1 MENWDIIII
10 GAGAAGMLSA
20 ISASREKLDILVL
33 ERNEKAGKKILI
45 TGKGRCNITNMKS
58 WNEFSLHI
66 HPSPRLLKPAFF
78 TFTNQDTRDFFE
90 SLGLNTVVERGTRLF
105 PVSGKSSDVVESLTK
120 CLTQNGT
127 TIKFNSRVTEI
138 KTQGQNIT
146 SISWNK
152 KGIKKSAGCKALI
165 IATGGLS
172 YPSTGSDGDG
182 YNFAKALGHTISPLF
197 PSLTA
202 LMPRNYDIRLKG
214 LLLKNIGI
222 SLLLSGVDVQNDT
235 GEVEFTD
242 AGIEGSL
249 GYRVSRKAVR
259 AIINGEKVSVVF
271 DLKPALT
278 VDQILNRAEREQ
290 KAGNCRNIA
299 QLLGLLLPSRLVIPF
314 AEHSKLKPDGRI
326 DNRESLALLASA
338 LKKWTFEIKDFRSYD
353 RAVITAGGIN
363 TGEVSAKNMKSRLF
377 DNLFFAGE
385 ILDLDGDTGGYNLQI
400 AFSTGYLAGR
410 EAAHLINTSN
420 SAEVK

>member
-20 ISASREKLDILVL
+20 VSASREKLDILIL

-45 TGKGRCNITNMKS
+45 TGKGRCNMTNMKS
-58 WNEFSLHI
+58 WEEFSMHI

-78 TFTNQDTRDFFE
+78 TFTNQDTKDFFE

-105 PVSGKSSDVVESLTK
+105 PASGRSSDVVESLTNY
-120 CLTQNGT
+120 LTQNGT
-127 TIKFNSRVTEI
+127 KIKYNSRVTEI
-138 KTQGQNIT
+138 NNQGT
-146 SISWNK
+146 RISSVCWNE
-152 KGIKKSAGCKALI
+152 KGVIKSAGCKALI
-165 IATGGLS
+165 VATGGLS
-172 YPSTGSDGDG
+172 YPLTGSEGDG

-202 LMPRNYDIRLKG
+202 LMHRNYDLRLKG

-222 SLLLSGVDVQNDT
+222 SLLVSGVDVQNDT
-235 GEVEFTD
+235 GEAEFTD

-249 GYRVSRKAVR
+249 GYRISRKAVR
-259 AIINGEKVSVVF
+259 AIVNGEKVSVVI

-278 VDQILNRAEREQ
+278 VDQIIKRAEREQ
-290 KAGNCRNIA
+290 KAGNCRNIV
-299 QLLGLLLPSRLVIPF
+299 QLLVLLLPSQLVIPF

-326 DNRESLALLASA
+326 DNQESLLALASA
-338 LKKWTFEIKDFRSYD
+338 LKKWIFEIKDFRSYD

-363 TGEVSAKNMKSRLF
+363 TGEVTAKNMKSRLY

-410 EAAHLINTSN
+410 EAAHLIKTSN
-420 SAEVK
+420 SGEEK

>member
-20 ISASREKLDILVL
+20 VSASREKLDILIL

-58 WNEFSLHI
+58 WEEFSMHI

-78 TFTNQDTRDFFE
+78 TFTNQDTKDFFE

-105 PVSGKSSDVVESLTK
+105 PASGRSSDVVESLTNY
-120 CLTQNGT
+120 LTQNGT
-127 TIKFNSRVTEI
+127 KIKYNSRVTKI
-138 KTQGQNIT
+138 NTQGTRIT
-146 SISWNK
+146 SVCWNE
-152 KGIKKSAGCKALI
+152 KGVIKSAGCKALI
-165 IATGGLS
+165 VATGGLS
-172 YPSTGSDGDG
+172 YPLTGSEGDG

-202 LMPRNYDIRLKG
+202 LMPRNYDLRLKG

-222 SLLLSGVDVQNDT
+222 SLLVSGVDVQNDT
-235 GEVEFTD
+235 GEAEFTD

-249 GYRVSRKAVR
+249 GYRISRKAVR
-259 AIINGEKVSVVF
+259 AIVNGEKVSVVI

-278 VDQILNRAEREQ
+278 VDQIIKRAEREQ
-290 KAGNCRNIA
+290 KAGNCRNIS
-299 QLLGLLLPSRLVIPF
+299 QLLGLLLPSRLVLPF

-326 DNRESLALLASA
+326 DNQESLFSLASA

-363 TGEVSAKNMKSRLF
+363 AGEVTAKNMKSRLY

-385 ILDLDGDTGGYNLQI
+385 ILDMDGDTGGYNLQI

-410 EAAHLINTSN
+410 EAAHLIKTSN
-420 SAEVK
+420 SGEEK